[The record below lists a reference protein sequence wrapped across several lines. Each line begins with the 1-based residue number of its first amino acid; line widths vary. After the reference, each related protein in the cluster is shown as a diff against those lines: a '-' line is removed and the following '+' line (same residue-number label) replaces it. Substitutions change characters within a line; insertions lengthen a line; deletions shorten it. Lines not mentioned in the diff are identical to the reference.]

1 MLPAE
6 EKVVAGLASRDKP
19 SPHWAT
25 YVLVKDSVKEQKL
38 KASLVNFNVFELDNS
53 SQQSS

>member
-1 MLPAE
+1 MLPGD
-6 EKVVAGLASRDKP
+6 EKVVAGLASRGKP